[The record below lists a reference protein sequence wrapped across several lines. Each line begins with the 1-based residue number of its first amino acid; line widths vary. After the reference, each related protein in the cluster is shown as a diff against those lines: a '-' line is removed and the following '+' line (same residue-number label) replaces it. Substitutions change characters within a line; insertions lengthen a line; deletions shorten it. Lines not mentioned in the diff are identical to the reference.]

1 MHCTFLY
8 FSAKGAFLIYMKQ
21 LWFYFTNIYNNSK
34 LNVKLFL
41 TISLI
46 MVTTLVFVLGGIR
59 YAFSLYDEQI
69 YAKSSQVLMMSSNS
83 IEEKLERVEEVSY
96 EIAVDPDI
104 QRILIE
110 LQGNVEKYD
119 IYRLEQEIEDKLV
132 KYVGSEKYIQS
143 IFLYDSAG
151 REFLAGSSSNPLKEK
166 DKDLAL
172 NQADKYEGENHWMEI
187 DGYNGYLTSVRLIR
201 SYENLNF
208 EKIGKLLVRVNLDTI
223 VSDLPK
229 PTGDLAGNIVIS
241 DGDHVFYSEKGM
253 DDLNNYHFV
262 AKNEQGYGIEK
273 INGERSF
280 VNHFT
285 TDFEGWTY
293 WSIIPFNK
301 MFSKITAVKYS
312 LVFVFMLMFII
323 LIALGF
329 NFLRR
334 ITNPI
339 LELAGTMQKVQNGN
353 FNIVNSLN
361 PSKIY
366 EDEVGILYRNFK
378 TMIQRIDEL
387 IQENYAKQLLI
398 KETEFKALQSQINPH
413 FLYNTLESINW
424 LAIINKQKQ
433 ISSMVEALGNL
444 MRNSIDFK
452 EDIITVEEEL
462 EIVNSYLTIQ
472 KYRFDD
478 RLEFQLGVPSHF
490 MKCRIPK
497 LILQPLLENSFKHA
511 VETSVYTSVIK
522 LEAYQEEDKLFI
534 RVEDNGPGIDPL
546 ILEKVKEGKVK
557 PKGSGIGLNNIDN
570 RIKLFTGEE
579 YGLRIENLLGKGTA
593 ITVVLPFQSR

>member
-1 MHCTFLY
+1 
-8 FSAKGAFLIYMKQ
+8 
-21 LWFYFTNIYNNSK
+21 
-34 LNVKLFL
+34 
-41 TISLI
+41 

-119 IYRLEQEIEDKLV
+119 IFRLEQEIEDKLV

-151 REFLAGSSSNPLKEK
+151 REFLAGSSSNRLKEK

-172 NQADKYEGENHWMEI
+172 NQADKYEGENHWMEL
-187 DGYNGYLTSVRLIR
+187 DGDNGYLTSVRLIR
-201 SYENLNF
+201 SYENLRF

-229 PTGDLAGNIVIS
+229 PNGDWAGNIVIS
-241 DGDHVFYSEKGM
+241 DRDHVFYSEKGM

-323 LIALGF
+323 LISLGF

-339 LELAGTMQKVQNGN
+339 LELAGTMQKVQNGD

-387 IQENYAKQLLI
+387 IQENYSKQLLI

-444 MRNSIDFK
+444 MRNSINFK

-478 RLEFQLGVPSHF
+478 RLEFQMGVPSHF

-557 PKGSGIGLNNIDN
+557 PKGTGIGLNNIDN
-570 RIKLFTGEE
+570 RIKLFNGEE

>member
-1 MHCTFLY
+1 
-8 FSAKGAFLIYMKQ
+8 
-21 LWFYFTNIYNNSK
+21 
-34 LNVKLFL
+34 
-41 TISLI
+41 

-151 REFLAGSSSNPLKEK
+151 REFLAGSSSNQLK

-172 NQADKYEGENHWMEI
+172 NQADKYEGENQWMEL
-187 DGYNGYLTSVRLIR
+187 DGDNGYLTSVRLIR
-201 SYENLNF
+201 SYENLSF

-229 PTGDLAGNIVIS
+229 PNGDWAGNIVIS
-241 DGDHVFYSEKGM
+241 DRDHVFYSEKGM
-253 DDLNNYHFV
+253 DDLNNNHFV

-312 LVFVFMLMFII
+312 LVLVFMLMFII
-323 LIALGF
+323 LISLGF

-353 FNIVNSLN
+353 FNIVNSLI

-387 IQENYAKQLLI
+387 IQENYSKQLLI

-444 MRNSIDFK
+444 MRNSINFK

-522 LEAYQEEDKLFI
+522 LEAYQEEGKLFI

-557 PKGSGIGLNNIDN
+557 PKGTGIGLNNIDN

>member
-1 MHCTFLY
+1 M
-8 FSAKGAFLIYMKQ
+8 
-21 LWFYFTNIYNNSK
+21 
-34 LNVKLFL
+34 
-41 TISLI
+41 SLI
-46 MVTTLVFVLGGIR
+46 MVTALVFVLGGIR

-83 IEEKLERVEEVSY
+83 IEEKLKQVQEVSY
-96 EIAVDPDI
+96 EIAVDPNI

-110 LQGNVEKYD
+110 LQGNVEKYEFF
-119 IYRLEQEIEDKLV
+119 RLEQELEDALV
-132 KYVGSEKYIQS
+132 KYAGSEKYIQS
-143 IFLYDSAG
+143 IYLFDSAG
-151 REFLAGSSSNPLKEK
+151 REFLAGSSSNPLNVTEKE
-166 DKDLAL
+166 LAL
-172 NQADKYEGENHWMEI
+172 SQAVKYKGENHWMEI
-187 DGYNGYLTSVRLIR
+187 DGYNGNLTSVRLIR

-208 EKIGKLLVRVNLDTI
+208 DNVGKLLIRVNLDTI

-229 PTGDLAGNIVIS
+229 PAGDLAGNIVIS
-241 DGDHVFYSEKGM
+241 DGNHVFYSEKGM
-253 DDLNNYHFV
+253 EDINTYHFI
-262 AKNEQGYGIEK
+262 AKNAQGYGIEK
-273 INGERSF
+273 INGERF
-280 VNHFT
+280 FLNYFT
-285 TDFEGWTY
+285 TDFEEWTY

-312 LVFVFMLMFII
+312 LVLVFVLMFII
-323 LIALGF
+323 LISLSF
-329 NFLRR
+329 NFLSR
-334 ITNPI
+334 ITKPI

-353 FNIVNSLN
+353 FTIVNTLN
-361 PSKIY
+361 PPKIY

-387 IQENYAKQLLI
+387 IQENYSKQLLI

-433 ISSMVEALGNL
+433 ISNMVEALGNL
-444 MRNSIDFK
+444 MRNSINFK

-478 RLEFQLGVPSHF
+478 RLEFQLDIPADF

-511 VETSVYTSVIK
+511 VETSIYTSVIK
-522 LEAYQEEDKLFI
+522 LQAYQEQDKLFI

-546 ILEKVKEGKVK
+546 ILQKVKEGIVK
-557 PKGSGIGLNNIDN
+557 PKGTGIGLNNIDN
-570 RIKLFTGEE
+570 RIKLFTGEQ
-579 YGLRIENLLGKGTA
+579 YGLRIENLLEKGTA
-593 ITVVLPFQSR
+593 ITVVLPFQTE

>member
-1 MHCTFLY
+1 
-8 FSAKGAFLIYMKQ
+8 MKQ

-151 REFLAGSSSNPLKEK
+151 REFLAGSSSNRLK

-172 NQADKYEGENHWMEI
+172 NQADKYEGENQWMEL
-187 DGYNGYLTSVRLIR
+187 DGDNGYLTSVRLIR
-201 SYENLNF
+201 SYENLSF

-229 PTGDLAGNIVIS
+229 PNGDWAGNIVIS
-241 DGDHVFYSEKGM
+241 DRDHVFYSEKEM
-253 DDLNNYHFV
+253 DDINNNHFV

-312 LVFVFMLMFII
+312 LVLVFMLMFII
-323 LIALGF
+323 LISLGF

-353 FNIVNSLN
+353 FNIVNSLI
-361 PSKIY
+361 PPKIY

-387 IQENYAKQLLI
+387 IQENYSKQLLI

-444 MRNSIDFK
+444 MRNSINFK

-478 RLEFQLGVPSHF
+478 RLEFQMGVPSHF

-546 ILEKVKEGKVK
+546 ILEKVKKGKVK
-557 PKGSGIGLNNIDN
+557 PKGTGIGLNNIDN

>member
-1 MHCTFLY
+1 MKKIWLY
-8 FSAKGAFLIYMKQ
+8 FTK
-21 LWFYFTNIYNNSK
+21 IYNNAK
-34 LNVKLFL
+34 LNVKLF
-41 TISLI
+41 IIMSLI
-46 MVTTLVFVLGGIR
+46 MVTALVFVLGGIR

-69 YAKSSQVLMMSSNS
+69 YAKSSQVLMMSSYS
-83 IEEKLERVEEVSY
+83 IEEKLKQVEEVSY
-96 EIAVDPDI
+96 EIAVDPNI

-119 IYRLEQEIEDKLV
+119 FYRLEQEIEDLLV
-132 KYVGSEKYIQS
+132 KYAGSEKYIQS
-143 IFLYDSAG
+143 IYLFDSQG
-151 REFLAGSSSNPLKEK
+151 REFLAGSSSNPLNATEKE
-166 DKDLAL
+166 LAL
-172 NQADKYEGENHWMEI
+172 SQAVKYKGENHWMER
-187 DGYNGYLTSVRLIR
+187 DGYNGNLTSVRLIR

-208 EKIGKLLVRVNLDTI
+208 DNVGKLLIRVNLDTI

-229 PTGDLAGNIVIS
+229 PTGELAGNIVIS

-253 DDLNNYHFV
+253 DDVNTYHFV
-262 AKNEQGYGIEK
+262 SENDQGYGIEK

-280 VNHFT
+280 VNYFT

-301 MFSKITAVKYS
+301 LFSKITAVKYS
-312 LVFVFMLMFII
+312 LVLVFVLMFII
-323 LIALGF
+323 LISLSF
-329 NFLRR
+329 NFFSR
-334 ITNPI
+334 ITKPI

-353 FNIVNSLN
+353 FTIVNTLN
-361 PSKIY
+361 PPKIY
-366 EDEVGILYRNFK
+366 QDEVGVLYRNFK

-387 IQENYAKQLLI
+387 IKENYSKQLLI

-444 MRNSIDFK
+444 MRNSINFK
-452 EDIITVEEEL
+452 EDIITIEEEL
-462 EIVNSYLTIQ
+462 EIVTSYLTIQ

-478 RLEFQLGVPSHF
+478 RLEFQLDIPSGF

-511 VETSVYTSVIK
+511 VETSIYTSVIK
-522 LEAYQEEDKLFI
+522 LQAYQEQDKLLI

-546 ILEKVKEGKVK
+546 ILQKVKEGIVK
-557 PKGSGIGLNNIDN
+557 PKGTGIGLNNIDN
-570 RIKLFTGEE
+570 RIKLFTGEQ

-593 ITVVLPFQSR
+593 ITVVLPFQTE

>member
-1 MHCTFLY
+1 
-8 FSAKGAFLIYMKQ
+8 
-21 LWFYFTNIYNNSK
+21 
-34 LNVKLFL
+34 
-41 TISLI
+41 

-151 REFLAGSSSNPLKEK
+151 REFLAGSSSNRLK

-172 NQADKYEGENHWMEI
+172 NQADKYEGENQWMEL
-187 DGYNGYLTSVRLIR
+187 DGDNGYLTSIRLIR
-201 SYENLNF
+201 SYENLSF

-229 PTGDLAGNIVIS
+229 PNGDWAGNIVIS
-241 DGDHVFYSEKGM
+241 DRDHVFYSEKGM

-323 LIALGF
+323 LISLGF

-353 FNIVNSLN
+353 FNIVNSLI

-387 IQENYAKQLLI
+387 IQENYSKQLLI

-444 MRNSIDFK
+444 MRNSINFK

-557 PKGSGIGLNNIDN
+557 PKGTGIGLNNIDN

>member
-1 MHCTFLY
+1 
-8 FSAKGAFLIYMKQ
+8 MKQ

-172 NQADKYEGENHWMEI
+172 NQADKYEGENHWLEI

-301 MFSKITAVKYS
+301 MFSKITVVKYS
-312 LVFVFMLMFII
+312 LVLVFMLMFII
-323 LIALGF
+323 LISLGF

-387 IQENYAKQLLI
+387 IQENYSKQLLI

-444 MRNSIDFK
+444 MRNSINFK
-452 EDIITVEEEL
+452 EDIITVGEEL

-478 RLEFQLGVPSHF
+478 RLEFQLDVPSHF

>member
-1 MHCTFLY
+1 
-8 FSAKGAFLIYMKQ
+8 
-21 LWFYFTNIYNNSK
+21 
-34 LNVKLFL
+34 
-41 TISLI
+41 

-151 REFLAGSSSNPLKEK
+151 REFLAGSSSNRLK

-172 NQADKYEGENHWMEI
+172 NQADKYEGENQWMEL
-187 DGYNGYLTSVRLIR
+187 DGDNGYLTSVRLIR
-201 SYENLNF
+201 SYENLSF

-229 PTGDLAGNIVIS
+229 PNGDWAGNIVIS
-241 DGDHVFYSEKGM
+241 DRDHVFYSEKGM
-253 DDLNNYHFV
+253 DDLNNNHFV

-312 LVFVFMLMFII
+312 LVLVFMLMFII
-323 LIALGF
+323 LISLGF

-353 FNIVNSLN
+353 FNIVNSLI

-387 IQENYAKQLLI
+387 IQENYSKQLLI

-444 MRNSIDFK
+444 MRNSINFK

-522 LEAYQEEDKLFI
+522 LEAYQEEGKLFI

-557 PKGSGIGLNNIDN
+557 PKGTGIGLNNIDN